1 MNLKKKA
8 LTFLICLA
16 VIISITGAI
25 HYYFLN
31 EYLVGDF
38 EELFK
43 FSYKFNIGI
52 TLLFTLT
59 IILLSNKLK
68 DQLGFLFMAG
78 GFIKITIF
86 LIWSK
91 FTSQELDKTTLL
103 VFFIPYMVC
112 LIVEIYFVSSIL
124 KDVNFNKDN

>member
-8 LTFLICLA
+8 LTFLLCLFV
-16 VIISITGAI
+16 VIGITGAI

-31 EYLVGDF
+31 EYLVEGF
-38 EELFK
+38 QELFK

-78 GFIKITIF
+78 GFLKITIF

-91 FTSQELDKTTLL
+91 LTSQELDKTTLL
-103 VFFIPYMVC
+103 VFFIPYLVC
-112 LIVEIYFVSSIL
+112 LVVEIYFVSSIL
-124 KDVNFNKDN
+124 NSANFKEDS